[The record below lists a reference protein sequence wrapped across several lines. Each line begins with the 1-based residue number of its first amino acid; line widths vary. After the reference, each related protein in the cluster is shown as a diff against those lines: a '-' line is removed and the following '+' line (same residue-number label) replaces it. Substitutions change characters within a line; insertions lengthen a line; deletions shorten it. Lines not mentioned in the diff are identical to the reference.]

1 MPILYQK
8 QRGTEDIFAG
18 ERPNSPAFEIHRWQ
32 KIQSIFA
39 EIARLYGYGEIR
51 TPMFEDFEL
60 FVRSSGETS
69 DIVSKEMYD
78 FKDKGDRHLALK
90 PEGTAPV
97 MRAYLEHKL
106 GSQGGIHRFWYFNH
120 SFRYGRPQK
129 GRYRQLHQL
138 GLECIGT
145 DSALAD
151 VEIIDMTYRFL
162 SEVGLKSLEVSV
174 NSIGKAATRAAYGE
188 AILNHL
194 AGWLAEQST
203 EDQARARKNPM
214 RLLDT
219 KDSDLRDNL
228 QGLPSILEF
237 LDDEGKTRFE
247 QVQAGLTQAG
257 VPFVIDASI
266 VRGLDYYTD
275 TVFECTGAVFGESL
289 ALCGGGRYDG
299 LIQELGGPPTPSV
312 GVGIGVERLIMA
324 LLENDVNWPHP
335 HPAAFVVCATEDA
348 KQISFETVE
357 RLRAAGLACLRDIEG
372 KGLKQQFKQADRSGA
387 KFAIVFG
394 SEELENGTVSVKMLE
409 SGDQLTI
416 QQSEIVDWIRER
428 L

>member
-8 QRGTEDIFAG
+8 QRGTEDIFSG
-18 ERPNSPAFEIHRWQ
+18 VRPNSPAFEIHRWQ
-32 KIQSIFA
+32 KIQAVFA

-162 SEVGLKSLEVSV
+162 CEVGLKSLNVGV
-174 NSIGKAATRAAYGE
+174 NSIGKAATRAAYGQ
-188 AILNHL
+188 AIVDHL

-219 KDSDLRDNL
+219 KDPALRDKL

-237 LDDEGKTRFE
+237 LDEEAKTRFD

-257 VPFVIDASI
+257 VPFVIDSSI

-275 TVFECTGAVFGESL
+275 TVFECTDAVFGASL

-324 LLENDVNWPHP
+324 LLENGVDWPHP
-335 HPAAFVVCATEDA
+335 QPVAFVVCATEDA
-348 KQISFETVE
+348 ASVVFETVAA
-357 RLRAAGLACLRDIEG
+357 LRAAGMACLRDIEG
-372 KGLKQQFKQADRSGA
+372 KSLKQQFKQADRSGA
-387 KFAIVFG
+387 RFAIVFG
-394 SEELENGTVSVKMLE
+394 SEELAKGTATIKVLA
-409 SGDQLTI
+409 SGDQM
-416 QQSEIVDWIRER
+416 EIGRDDMVTWLKER
-428 L
+428 S